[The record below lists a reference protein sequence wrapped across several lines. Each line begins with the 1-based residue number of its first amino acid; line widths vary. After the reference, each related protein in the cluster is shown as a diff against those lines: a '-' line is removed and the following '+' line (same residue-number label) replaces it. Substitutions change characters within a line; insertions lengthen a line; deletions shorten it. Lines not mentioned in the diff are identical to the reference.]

1 MTSHDPFGRFIEAR
15 LVERMRHLADKPS
28 DGVARKHS
36 VGIERDDVA
45 DVLWNARRV
54 TVSR

>member
-1 MTSHDPFGRFIEAR
+1 MPFHDPVGSFIEAR

-45 DVLWNARRV
+45 DVLWNARWV
-54 TVSR
+54 AVSR